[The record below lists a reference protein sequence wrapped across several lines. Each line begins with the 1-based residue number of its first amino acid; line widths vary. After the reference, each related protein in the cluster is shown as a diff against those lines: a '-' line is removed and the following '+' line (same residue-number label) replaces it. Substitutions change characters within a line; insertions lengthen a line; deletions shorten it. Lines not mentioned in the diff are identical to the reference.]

1 MLRRLGLTLAIL
13 VAIVI
18 YAYGFEVTQVNLE
31 ELGSPTR
38 QQSLARILRALAK
51 PDFLEYEQEEF
62 VIERPIYVPCP
73 EGNPPE
79 ITAPDTSA
87 PYLNLPACAAPESEI
102 VVQGYNF
109 APNTSGPLNF
119 IPPSGVSLQLAK
131 IETDGSGY
139 FELVV
144 ELRDRT
150 AEEAQYL
157 RAVTRRN
164 IGWPH
169 LSKNGSET
177 IAKILETVF
186 MALLATTIGTMLA
199 IPLSFFAA
207 HNLMRTVTS
216 PLTSVAL
223 SVIAAPIGAGL
234 GLLLARELARPSTLF
249 GTNIALTVGG
259 AVLLPLLIWALLLWL
274 MAPARATVANSAPG
288 NRAPTVAAIVTVL
301 IVALG
306 LMTLYTV
313 SDLLILLGGSLEP
326 ALAEFA
332 FLGGFLADM
341 GGILRLLIV
350 PLCALIG
357 AGILMNYAGQLGQE
371 LVERLNPT
379 TGKTTNLVLG
389 ALAGATLAI
398 LIGAAIGW
406 LYELRN
412 PAITR
417 YWPALIGG
425 VAGLLLALRT
435 PYDAS
440 LPVGLT
446 IYTVAR
452 TIFNALRSIEALIM
466 VIVFAVW
473 VGIGPFAGVLAL
485 GLHTVA
491 ALAKLY
497 SEQVESISAGPLEAV
512 LATGAN
518 RLQMIVYA
526 VIPQIIPP
534 YISFTMYRWD
544 INVRMST
551 IIGFAGGGGIGFLLQ
566 QNINLLN
573 YRAASAQILA
583 IAIVVSLMD
592 YLSSAMRQRAI

>member
-1 MLRRLGLTLAIL
+1 MLRRIGLILAIL

-38 QQSLARILRALAK
+38 QQSLARIVRALAK
-51 PDFLEYEQEEF
+51 PDFLEYEQDEF
-62 VIERPIYVPCP
+62 VIEQPIYVPCP
-73 EGNPPE
+73 AGGMPA
-79 ITAPDTSA
+79 IATPDTNA
-87 PYLNLPACAAPESEI
+87 PYLEAPACAEPESTI
-102 VVQGYNF
+102 TVIGHNF
-109 APNTSGPLNF
+109 APNTTGPLNF

-131 IETDGSGY
+131 IETDGSGR
-139 FELVV
+139 FTLSVK
-144 ELRDRT
+144 LRDRI
-150 AEEAQYL
+150 ADDAQYL

-164 IGWPH
+164 VGVPH
-169 LSKNGSET
+169 LSQNGKET
-177 IAKILETVF
+177 LAKILETVF
-186 MALLATTIGTMLA
+186 MALLATTIGTALA

-223 SVIAAPIGAGL
+223 SLIAAPIGAWL
-234 GLLLARELARPSTLF
+234 GLTVARTLALPSL
-249 GTNIALTVGG
+249 GLSDNVALNVIG
-259 AVLLPLLIWALLLWL
+259 AILLPFLIWAILLWVMTPPQL
-274 MAPARATVANSAPG
+274 GEGGAAQPRAART
-288 NRAPTVAAIVTVL
+288 
-301 IVALG
+301 IVAL
-306 LMTLYTV
+306 TLIV
-313 SDLLILLGGSLEP
+313 VIAAIIASFALADLLVLLGQSIEP
-326 ALAEFA
+326 YLQEFA
-332 FLGGFLADM
+332 FIGGFLADV
-341 GGILRLLIV
+341 GGILRLLIA
-350 PLCALIG
+350 PICALIG
-357 AGILMNYAGQLGQE
+357 AGVLMSYAGQLGQT
-371 LVERLNPT
+371 LVERVAPGP
-379 TGKTTNLVLG
+379 GKILNLVLG
-389 ALAGATLAI
+389 ALAGATFAA
-398 LIGAAIGW
+398 LIGAAIAW
-406 LYELRN
+406 LYEMHDL
-412 PAITR
+412 AWTL
-417 YWPALIGG
+417 YWPALIG
-425 VAGLLLALRT
+425 ALLGAFVALRT
-435 PYDAS
+435 PHNAS
-440 LPVGLT
+440 LPVGLA

-497 SEQVESISAGPLEAV
+497 SEQVESIAAGPMEAI

-526 VIPQIIPP
+526 VIPQIVPP

-583 IAIVVSLMD
+583 IAVVVSLMD